1 MHPPPQVAELCEI
14 FLRILLQSHRVLGV
28 GFDESIRNVAHLL
41 HAIGNRHPN
50 MGIRIAVVMRNLFIM
65 VVGIFPTHQQ
75 GNPLAGIN
83 HTQVR
88 ELVGD
93 FFHKA
98 LHTSPID
105 DKNVRLFDIFHILGL
120 QLVIMQTPRLLP
132 GHIVHLDAIN
142 PICNI

>member
-1 MHPPPQVAELCEI
+1 
-14 FLRILLQSHRVLGV
+14 
-28 GFDESIRNVAHLL
+28 
-41 HAIGNRHPN
+41 
-50 MGIRIAVVMRNLFIM
+50 MGIRIAVVMRNLFLM
-65 VVGIFPTHQQ
+65 AVGIFPTHQQ

-142 PICNI
+142 PIYNI